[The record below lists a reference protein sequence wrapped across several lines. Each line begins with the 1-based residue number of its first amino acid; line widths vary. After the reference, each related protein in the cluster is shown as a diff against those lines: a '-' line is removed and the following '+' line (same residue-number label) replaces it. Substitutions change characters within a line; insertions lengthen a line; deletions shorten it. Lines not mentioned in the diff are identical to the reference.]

1 MSPAFYHIAHLVGIM
16 FLFAG
21 FGGLVSAEGNRGKAM
36 MNHGIGLLIL
46 LVSGFGLIAKMG
58 FPYTAHWV
66 IGMFVI
72 WLILGAL
79 PVLAKRRVFSPCVVV
94 TIAILLGAVAAWLG
108 YLKPA
113 L

>member
-1 MSPAFYHIAHLVGIM
+1 MSPAFYHIAHLLGIM
-16 FLFAG
+16 FVFAG
-21 FGGLVSAEGNRGKAM
+21 FGGLVGEGNRGKAM

-46 LVSGFGLIAKMG
+46 LVSGFGLIQKMG
-58 FPYTAHWV
+58 LSYTAHWV

-72 WLILGAL
+72 WLILSFL
-79 PVLAKRRVFSPCVVV
+79 PVLAKRRVLSPCIVV
-94 TIAILLGAVAAWLG
+94 TIALVLGGVAAWLG

>member
-1 MSPAFYHIAHLVGIM
+1 MSPYHIAHLVGIM

-21 FGGLVSAEGNRGKAM
+21 FGGLLTASDNRSRAM
-36 MNHGIGLLIL
+36 MMHGIGLLIL

-58 FPYTAHWV
+58 TPYTAHWV
-66 IGMFVI
+66 IGMMVI
-72 WLILGAL
+72 WVVLGGL
-79 PVLAKRRVFSPCVVV
+79 PVLAKRRVLPIGAI
-94 TIAILLGAVAAWLG
+94 IAIALILGGAAAYLG

>member
-36 MNHGIGLLIL
+36 INHGIGLLIL
-46 LVSGFGLIAKMG
+46 LVSGFGLIAKLAV
-58 FPYTAHWV
+58 PYTAHWV

-72 WLILGAL
+72 WLILGGL
-79 PVLAKRRVFSPCVVV
+79 PVLAKRRVLSPCVVV
-94 TIAILLGAVAAWLG
+94 CIALVLGGVAAWLG
-108 YLKPA
+108 YLKPT